1 MTNLKSKLVLIIG
14 LFTSAIFFAVAAP
27 VLTDKWQINTS
38 NGQKIPSGWEPFSI
52 DSFDKQDPFLL
63 RRSSSAKWDSQ
74 QKWEINTAG
83 FKIPA
88 GWEPYAY
95 DGNDEFD
102 PVLLRRSSSVNWDP
116 KQKWEIKTAGL
127 KIPIGWA
134 PFAYDSKD
142 QFDPFLLRQRV
153 K

>member
-1 MTNLKSKLVLIIG
+1 M
-14 LFTSAIFFAVAAP
+14 
-27 VLTDKWQINTS
+27 
-38 NGQKIPSGWEPFSI
+38 
-52 DSFDKQDPFLL
+52 LL
-63 RRSSSAKWDSQ
+63 RRRTSANWDDK

-88 GWEPYAY
+88 GWEPFGY

-127 KIPIGWA
+127 KIPVGWE

-142 QFDPFLLRQRV
+142 QSDPFLLRQRV

>member
-1 MTNLKSKLVLIIG
+1 MKSKVVLVIG
-14 LFTSAIFFAVAAP
+14 LSTSAIFFALAAP

-63 RRSSSAKWDSQ
+63 RRSSSAKWD
-74 QKWEINTAG
+74 
-83 FKIPA
+83 
-88 GWEPYAY
+88 
-95 DGNDEFD
+95 
-102 PVLLRRSSSVNWDP
+102 P

-127 KIPIGWA
+127 KIPVGWE

>member
-1 MTNLKSKLVLIIG
+1 MKSKLLPIIA
-14 LFTSAIFFAVAAP
+14 LSTSAIFFALAAP
-27 VLTDKWQINTS
+27 VLTAKWQINTS

-52 DSFDKQDPFLL
+52 DSFDKQDPFLI
-63 RRSSSAKWDSQ
+63 RRSSSANWDAK

-88 GWEPYAY
+88 GWEPFGY

-102 PVLLRRSSSVNWDP
+102 PVLLRRSSSANWDP
-116 KQKWEIKTAGL
+116 KQKWEIKAAGL
-127 KIPIGWA
+127 KIPVGWE

>member
-1 MTNLKSKLVLIIG
+1 MTNLKSKLVLITG
-14 LFTSAIFFAVAAP
+14 LFALAAP

-38 NGQKIPSGWEPFSI
+38 NGQKIPSGWEPFSV

-88 GWEPYAY
+88 GWEPFGY
-95 DGNDEFD
+95 DSNDEF
-102 PVLLRRSSSVNWDP
+102 V
-116 KQKWEIKTAGL
+116 
-127 KIPIGWA
+127 
-134 PFAYDSKD
+134 PFSGKGHRLGDE
-142 QFDPFLLRQRV
+142 
-153 K
+153 